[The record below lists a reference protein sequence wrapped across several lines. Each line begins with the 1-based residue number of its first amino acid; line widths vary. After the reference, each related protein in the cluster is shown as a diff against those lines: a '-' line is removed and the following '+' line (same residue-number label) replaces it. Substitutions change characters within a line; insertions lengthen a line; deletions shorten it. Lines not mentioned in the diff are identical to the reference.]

1 MGVVRYHLHI
11 ADGGDPSA
19 TVTAATL
26 FAHLALRCGQLRN
39 YLLLSASTTDAKRQK
54 DTNLPHSN
62 SARMVQLTAA
72 AAAAGTSPS
81 SGESTEDQVL
91 LAAEAL
97 LRGDEHFRSMI
108 NDDGNVWSAAVATV
122 KDRIV
127 PYPCF
132 SCNFAESELSLAR
145 SKGRYFDFIATAD
158 VASFDYLLDYYMALR
173 VQESKGEKSE
183 EESHLVLQLRRKV
196 GLVHILCGEPAR
208 AGHLLQRFMELL
220 LDVDNK
226 TTLQLTNDNEGDGN
240 DEKKKMINDDHGCFA
255 WINRADG
262 VVAQMYQ
269 LLGVDVLF
277 AVI

>member
-11 ADGGDPSA
+11 ADGGDPTA

-26 FAHLALRCGQLRN
+26 FAHLTLRCGQLRN

-54 DTNLPHSN
+54 DSNLPNSN

-72 AAAAGTSPS
+72 AAAAGASPS
-81 SGESTEDQVL
+81 SGEGTEDQVL

-108 NDDGNVWSAAVATV
+108 NEDENLWSTAVAAV
-122 KDRIV
+122 KDRII

-132 SCNFAESELSLAR
+132 SCSFVESEMSLAK

-173 VQESKGEKSE
+173 VEESKREKENSLE
-183 EESHLVLQLRRKV
+183 ERHRRKV

-220 LDVDNK
+220 LDVDSK
-226 TTLQLTNDNEGDGN
+226 APMQLVNDNDSNGN
-240 DEKKKMINDDHGCFA
+240 KDNNQMMNNNDDDHSCFA
-255 WINRADG
+255 WINRADS

-277 AVI
+277 EVL